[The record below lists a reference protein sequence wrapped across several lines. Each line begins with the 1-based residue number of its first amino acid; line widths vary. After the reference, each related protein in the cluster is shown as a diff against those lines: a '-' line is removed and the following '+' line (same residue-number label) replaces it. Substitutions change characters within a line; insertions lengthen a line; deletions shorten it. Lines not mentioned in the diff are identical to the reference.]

1 MRSLP
6 TREHDEHV
14 AEWIRLA
21 EKLAQVAPKSKSD
34 ANPKGGG
41 RREGGINRASKELG
55 IERTDA
61 QRVTKVASLSDEAKE
76 AAREAIP

>member
-6 TREHDEHV
+6 TLEHDEHV

-21 EKLAQVAPKSKSD
+21 EKSALVAPKSKSD
-34 ANPKGGG
+34 ANPKGAG
-41 RREGGINRASKELG
+41 RREDGTNRASKELG

-61 QRVTKVASLSDEAKE
+61 QRATKVARLSDEAKE